1 MSDFAKN
8 LTSLRAGKVAAPGCP
23 RCQDLIREWRRAAKE
38 EVDFQL
44 EAKNALQASKALRR
58 NSVDVVCPEPLQDLC
73 SQRVLTMAF
82 IEGWKITDLDRMPYG
97 ADREGLARNL
107 VHAFALLVFEE
118 GLIHGDPHPGNVFVQ
133 QVPGGKNAKEVR
145 PVLLDWGFLLCKHYM
160 TMMKRSKM

>member
-8 LTSLRAGKVAAPGCP
+8 LIAATGCP

-73 SQRVLTMAF
+73 SQRVLTMVF

-118 GLIHGDPHPGNVFVQ
+118 GPYSRRSPSRQ
-133 QVPGGKNAKEVR
+133 C
-145 PVLLDWGFLLCKHYM
+145 LCTTSSWWK
-160 TMMKRSKM
+160 KCERGSACLA